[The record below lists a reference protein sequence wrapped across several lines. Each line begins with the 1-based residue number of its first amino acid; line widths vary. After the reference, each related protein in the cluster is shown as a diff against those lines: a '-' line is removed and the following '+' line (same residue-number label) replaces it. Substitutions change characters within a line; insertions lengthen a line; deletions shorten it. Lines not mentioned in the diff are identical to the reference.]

1 MREVLASLIRLTS
14 LHNLTRIGKQ
24 MNQLTETIT
33 LMENRENMYQFLGR
47 IYKLEVDKTLLDH
60 MSHMH
65 FSKECSGSESELAE
79 GYQLFED
86 YFKQPKIDVLTEL
99 AVDYAAVFLGAGIAD
114 GTVAYPYESVYT
126 SPERL
131 IMQDARDKVL
141 ALYRE
146 KGLDKDEALDIPEDH
161 VGLELEFMAY
171 LCHEAKEAFI
181 LKDWSSV
188 AVSLQ
193 IQKEF
198 LEQHLLNW
206 MSEFCA
212 DIQKCAHVDFY
223 KAIGKITHGYLNL
236 DTLMI
241 QYLSETMVSSNN
253 EMGIENSTK
262 DAS

>member
-1 MREVLASLIRLTS
+1 MREVITSLIRLIS
-14 LHNLTRIGKQ
+14 LYNLNRIGKQ
-24 MNQLTETIT
+24 MNQLAEIIT
-33 LMENRENMYQFLGR
+33 LMENRKSMYQFLGR
-47 IYKLEVDKTLLDH
+47 IYKREVDQALLEQ
-60 MSHMH
+60 MSHMQ
-65 FSKECSGSESELAE
+65 FSKECHSNLAE
-79 GYQLFED
+79 LTMGYQMFEN
-86 YFKQPKIDVLTEL
+86 YFKEPKIDVLTEL

-131 IMQDARDKVL
+131 IMQDARDQVL
-141 ALYRE
+141 AIYRE
-146 KGLDKDEALDIPEDH
+146 RGLDKDEALDIPEDH

-171 LCHEAKEAFI
+171 LCHEAKEAI
-181 LKDWSSV
+181 VLNDWSAA

-198 LEQHLLNW
+198 LEHHLLNW

-223 KAIGKITHGYLNL
+223 KAIGTITHGYLAL
-236 DTLMI
+236 DMQI
-241 QYLSETMVSSNN
+241 IHYLSETMVSSNN
-253 EMGIENSTK
+253 EMGIENSAE